1 MSVSVP
7 ELKAKRKE
15 PRPVGFP
22 FRMRKLGHVVVVV
35 TDLDRSV
42 DFYTRLLGFQVS
54 DVYGPDMGQ
63 GRGMVFLRCNADHH
77 CLALV
82 EGRDTPSTRT
92 ELHHMAFEVA
102 SLDEVFR
109 AREFLLSNGVEI
121 VMQGRRRAGCQ
132 LEIEFRDPDGHT
144 VEIYCLLDQVGDDGR
159 VRPESE
165 WNGITSSLEEAAA
178 NPVPGQDT
186 THYHER

>member
-1 MSVSVP
+1 MTVTIPS
-7 ELKAKRKE
+7 LKSKMKE
-15 PRPVGFP
+15 RRPAGLP
-22 FRMRKLGHVVVVV
+22 FRMRKLGHVVIMV

-63 GRGMVFLRCNADHH
+63 GRGMVFLRCNTDHH

-82 EGRDTPSTRT
+82 EGRDSPSTKT
-92 ELHHMAFEVA
+92 EMHHMAFEVA
-102 SLDEVFR
+102 TLDELFR
-109 AREFLLSNGVEI
+109 ARDFLLERGVA
-121 VMQGRRRAGCQ
+121 VDMQGRRRAGCQ
-132 LEIEFRDPDGHT
+132 LEIEFRDPDDYT
-144 VEIYCLLDQVGDDGR
+144 IEIYCLLDQVGEEGR

-165 WNGITSSLEEAAA
+165 WNGVLDSLEKAAA

-186 THYHER
+186 TYYHKK